1 MSSATDRHGTRH
13 TSSLHVRVPDG
24 LPVLLRSDRR
34 AYALQLTRRK
44 LLTVHLPV
52 AAVLSLIAIRS
63 WLVAVVLLAMVGLH
77 YVVTCLDEA
86 AKARSPL
93 LGADDHGLFLRP
105 NGSAGPAPA
114 LHLPWP
120 HVKELAVRRSGG
132 VWMLCVTP
140 RDPGED
146 KRAQERETAGRF
158 YGFWRIVGYQRTVRR
173 LGTSLFTPIV
183 GSDPDRLLAELNALR
198 PTR

>member
-1 MSSATDRHGTRH
+1 MSSSTDRHGTLH
-13 TSSLHVRVPDG
+13 TPSLHVRVPDD
-24 LPVLLRSDRR
+24 LPVLLRSNRL
-34 AYALQLTRRK
+34 AYALQLTRRR
-44 LLTVHLPV
+44 LLTVYLPV
-52 AAVLSLIAIRS
+52 AFVLSLIAIRS
-63 WLVAVVLLAMVGLH
+63 WRLTVILLGVVALH
-77 YVVTCLDEA
+77 YVVTCLDESGR
-86 AKARSPL
+86 ARSPL

-105 NGSAGPAPA
+105 NGYVLAA

-120 HVKELAVRRSGG
+120 QVKDLSVRRSGG

-146 KRAQERETAGRF
+146 KRAQERETTGRF

-183 GSDPDRLLAELNALR
+183 GADPDQLLAELNAQR
-198 PTR
+198 AAR

>member
-1 MSSATDRHGTRH
+1 MSSSTDRHGTLH
-13 TSSLHVRVPDG
+13 TPSLHVRVPDD
-24 LPVLLRSDRR
+24 LPVLLRSNRL

-63 WLVAVVLLAMVGLH
+63 WRLTVILLAAVALH
-77 YVVTCLDEA
+77 YVVTCFDEA
-86 AKARSPL
+86 AKARTPL

-105 NGSAGPAPA
+105 NGIARPA

-120 HVKELAVRRSGG
+120 HVKELAVQRSGG

-158 YGFWRIVGYQRTVRR
+158 YGFWHIVGYQRTVRR

-198 PTR
+198 PNR

>member
-1 MSSATDRHGTRH
+1 MSSSTDRHGTLH
-13 TSSLHVRVPDG
+13 TPSLHVRVPDD
-24 LPVLLRSDRR
+24 LPVLLRSNRL

-52 AAVLSLIAIRS
+52 AAALSLIAIRS
-63 WLVAVVLLAMVGLH
+63 WLVTVVLLAVVALH

-105 NGSAGPAPA
+105 NGILQPA

-120 HVKELAVRRSGG
+120 HVKALAVQRSGG

-183 GSDPDRLLAELNALR
+183 GADPDRLLGDLNAQR
-198 PTR
+198 GTR